1 MNSCPFDILRRYIN
15 RASRFMDAYRKGLSF
30 KQTAWCVKKQ
40 SGYRTI
46 SETIM
51 KEFDIV
57 PENQI
62 EVDELA

>member
-1 MNSCPFDILRRYIN
+1 
-15 RASRFMDAYRKGLSF
+15 MDAYRKGLSF

-57 PENQI
+57 LENQI
-62 EVDELA
+62 EVDELAWFY